1 MGHERTGRLDIGL
14 LLRVAL
20 IAILAFSNIVFY
32 VTYQGS
38 SEKYSSLWEDYGNL
52 TARHLSL
59 KNDYE
64 KLENDYEELRGVY
77 NTLNIQY
84 RNLNSDYESLKAKL
98 SSLYNQY
105 NRLSNDYS
113 SLKKAYETLWEG
125 RGYDIRDP
133 TYNEVLEFISSDKT
147 DENEY
152 DPGSYTCINFAADV
166 KNNAFYKGYRCG
178 YVYILFP
185 DSGHAIVCFNT
196 VDRGLVFIEP
206 QSDDVVNLVIGQ
218 PYWNRS
224 KYYAPDYDD
233 TVIRFV
239 ICW

>member
-1 MGHERTGRLDIGL
+1 MEHERTGRLRIGL
-14 LLRVAL
+14 LLCVAL
-20 IAILAFSNIVFY
+20 ATILAFSNIMFY
-32 VTYQGS
+32 VAYQDS
-38 SEKYSSLWEDYGNL
+38 SKKYSSLWGDYENL
-52 TARHLSL
+52 ISKYFGL
-59 KNDYE
+59 KNDYWN
-64 KLENDYEELRGVY
+64 LEGDYEELRGVY

-84 RNLNSDYESLKAKL
+84 RDLNSDYESLKARYN
-98 SSLYNQY
+98 SLYNQY
-105 NRLSNDYS
+105 NNLSSDYS
-113 SLKKAYETLWEG
+113 SLKEAYETLLAG
-125 RGYDIRDP
+125 GGYEIRDP
-133 TYNEVLEFISSDKT
+133 AYYEVLEFISSDKT

-178 YVYILFP
+178 YVEILFP

-196 VDRGLVFIEP
+196 TDHGLGFIEP
-206 QSDDVVNLVIGQ
+206 QSDYVMNLVIGQ
-218 PYWNRS
+218 PYWDRS

>member
-1 MGHERTGRLDIGL
+1 MGHEGTGRLRIGL

-20 IAILAFSNIVFY
+20 VAILAFSNIVFY

-38 SEKYSSLWEDYGNL
+38 SEKYNSLWEEYKHL
-52 TARHLSL
+52 VSKKLSL
-59 KNDYE
+59 KNDYGN
-64 KLENDYEELRGVY
+64 LEGYYEELGVY
-77 NTLNIQY
+77 NTLDIQY
-84 RNLNSDYESLKAKL
+84 SD
-98 SSLYNQY
+98 
-105 NRLSNDYS
+105 LSNGYS
-113 SLKKAYETLWEG
+113 SLKEAYETLLAG
-125 RGYDIRDP
+125 GGYGIRDP
-133 TYNEVLEFISSDKT
+133 TYNEVLKFISSDKT

-152 DPGSYTCINFAADV
+152 DPESYTCINFAADV

-178 YVYILFP
+178 YVEILFP

-196 VDRGLVFIEP
+196 ADRGLVFIEP
-206 QSDDVVNLVIGQ
+206 QTDEVMNLVIGR

-224 KYYAPDYDD
+224 KYCAPDYDD